1 MSRQSSRDI
10 PVISAPQRPMGSASV
25 TRSLP
30 VASAPSLIGPS
41 VQPSTGRSVVQQQPI
56 QRDVPLLQ
64 QQPIQRRSLATPR
77 QEVPTEILVQ
87 QSVPRDVPAQERE
100 FFTDVPLM
108 ASVRQSDF
116 SQDLVTRCV
125 NLGVSYDDGYELPFI
140 TLGASERD
148 EQQYMIEFRVF
159 TPSEILNMTNDDLRF
174 VLLAIDGL
182 DEPDQMFAL
191 SLVALADD
199 CIPQRNLIAELGL
212 NNRYNYDQL
221 INIIDQGYISAFIH
235 ATSQAGKSVIGDTS
249 QLEQIGREITAA
261 RQCVEAFM
269 KTDQVNELQRVVS
282 RHKNT
287 KVADAINKYLSK
299 VVTKPV
305 VREVIEEVAQC
316 RLPPRRRRQEE
327 ATIVAPDCPDI
338 SFNMCANPDLIL
350 CDIKRA
356 KMALKRVGLYR
367 S

>member
-1 MSRQSSRDI
+1 M
-10 PVISAPQRPMGSASV
+10 
-25 TRSLP
+25 
-30 VASAPSLIGPS
+30 
-41 VQPSTGRSVVQQQPI
+41 
-56 QRDVPLLQ
+56 
-64 QQPIQRRSLATPR
+64 
-77 QEVPTEILVQ
+77 
-87 QSVPRDVPAQERE
+87 PAQERE

-140 TLGASERD
+140 TLGASEGSVRD

-261 RQCVEAFM
+261 RQCVDAFM

-350 CDIKRA
+350 YDIKRA